1 MGKSSQISI
10 KFHFKKWIIHYFLL
24 CSILS
29 YILQSLVKSKFMPNT
44 TDVSRVQ
51 SLQHYSPVNFAEDD
65 KL

>member
-1 MGKSSQISI
+1 M
-10 KFHFKKWIIHYFLL
+10 IIHYFLL